1 MDKQRRERLLAE
13 RFGEIVEPTYDEE
26 TEANMVVRA
35 DLVGLDRI
43 VSVKIAD
50 PLIVAN

>member
-13 RFGEIVEPTYDEE
+13 RFGEMVEPSYDEA
-26 TEANMVVRA
+26 TEANMVVRTRLA
-35 DLVGLDRI
+35 GLDRI

-50 PLIVAN
+50 PLLVAN